1 MADTTE
7 VQKIIIRKG
16 LIDMTYSSYN
26 LYKDGELVGTY
37 SAKEITEI
45 CGCTHVGEYC
55 NRGWP
60 YKGIYRFE
68 KIRNIK
74 EEMKEEREGFSKW
87 FKEEWDNVRF
97 KFLRYYGK
105 A

>member
-1 MADTTE
+1 MVAGTE
-7 VQKIIIRKG
+7 VQKTTIRKG
-16 LIDMTYSSYN
+16 LITMTYSSYN

-45 CGCTHVGEYC
+45 CGCAHVGEYA

-68 KIRNIK
+68 KVSNIK
-74 EEMKEEREGFSKW
+74 EEMKEEREVFSKW
-87 FKEEWDNVRF
+87 FKEEWDNIRA

>member
-1 MADTTE
+1 M
-7 VQKIIIRKG
+7 KG
-16 LIDMTYSSYN
+16 LIDMTYTSYN
-26 LYKDGELVGTY
+26 LYKNGELIGTY

-45 CGCTHVGEYC
+45 CGCSHVGEYS
-55 NRGWP
+55 NRCWP

-68 KIRNIK
+68 KISNSK
-74 EEMKEEREGFSKW
+74 EEKKEEREVFSKW
-87 FKEEWDNVRF
+87 FKEEWDNTRA